1 VASDLPWATLIGTLD
16 VNDPTANNVAQ
27 IIIGGAQRHTA
38 VDADNMP
45 AFGSTYSDAE
55 IASVANF
62 VTARYGAT
70 PSRIT
75 AAQVA
80 RLRAE
85 N

>member
-1 VASDLPWATLIGTLD
+1 
-16 VNDPTANNVAQ
+16 
-27 IIIGGAQRHTA
+27 
-38 VDADNMP
+38 MP

-80 RLRAE
+80 RLRVE